1 MAEVPAVMAA
11 ASPAGGV
18 TVVYDGECP
27 FCSRYVAMLRLRDAF
42 GAVSLVDAR
51 SEAAAAREARALFD
65 LDEGMAARIG
75 GRWYHG
81 AECMNVLALA
91 SGPSTL
97 LNRLSARVF
106 SSPRRAAL
114 LYPLLRTGRNAVLLL
129 LGRSRIERS
138 VTAERSPEA
147 RQTEPGAGVER

>member
-1 MAEVPAVMAA
+1 MTEVRTTESQAA
-11 ASPAGGV
+11 RGV

-51 SEAAAAREARALFD
+51 GDEGAAREARALFD

-97 LNRLSARVF
+97 LNRLSASVF
-106 SSPRRAAL
+106 SSPRRAAV
-114 LYPLLRTGRNAVLLL
+114 LYPFLRTGRNAVLML
-129 LGRSRIERS
+129 LGRRKIGHRPVADDLEHARK
-138 VTAERSPEA
+138 TELDAGAER
-147 RQTEPGAGVER
+147 